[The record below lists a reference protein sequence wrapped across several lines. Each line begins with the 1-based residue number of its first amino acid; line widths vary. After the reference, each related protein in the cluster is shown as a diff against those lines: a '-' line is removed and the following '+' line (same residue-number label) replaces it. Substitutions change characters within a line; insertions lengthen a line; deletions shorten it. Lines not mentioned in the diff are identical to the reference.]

1 MQYVMVLYP
10 TKKVKINITCHVSVS
25 CLSARIMGESKDPLY
40 TKLTVMNCR
49 ISNSNLL
56 VSSSSGLGY
65 DCFYMKSTDGAT
77 MCFNLGSGIGSG
89 KFQTDY

>member
-56 VSSSSGLGY
+56 ASSSSGLGD
-65 DCFYMKSTDGAT
+65 DCFYIKPIDGT
-77 MCFNLGSGIGSG
+77 TWDIH
-89 KFQTDY
+89 TI